1 MPNKMIPN
9 LPDAS
14 TPWIAKWQDMDS
26 AKWIKSIYAKSGTA
40 RDFWGV
46 GYRGNNKETILVLT
60 MQILRL
66 VKCNEDINDLVWFK
80 GMAIDFKIE
89 YDAAWEKENNADNT
103 GYYKLDRSSALF
115 ADADNILNMILD
127 YNFVL

>member
-1 MPNKMIPN
+1 MPNKTIPN

-26 AKWIKSIYAKSGTA
+26 GKWLETVYAKARTA
-40 RDFWGV
+40 REFWNAPYNG
-46 GYRGNNKETILVLT
+46 GNKETILLLT

-66 VKCNEDINDLVWFK
+66 VNFNEIINDVSWFK
-80 GMAIDFKIE
+80 GAAVDFKIQ

-103 GYYKLDRSSALF
+103 GYYKLDRSVGLF
-115 ADADNILNMILD
+115 ADADNIINTILD

>member
-1 MPNKMIPN
+1 MIPN

-26 AKWIKSIYAKSGTA
+26 AKWIESIYAKSGTA

-46 GYRGNNKETILVLT
+46 GYRGNNKETILLLT

-66 VKCNEDINDLVWFK
+66 VKCNEGINDLVWFK
-80 GMAIDFKIE
+80 GMAIDCKIK
-89 YDAAWEKENNADNT
+89 YDAAWEEENNADNT
-103 GYYKLDRSSALF
+103 GYYKLYRNVGLF
-115 ADADNILNMILD
+115 ADADNILNTILD

>member
-26 AKWIKSIYAKSGTA
+26 IKWLETVYAKAGTA
-40 RDFWGV
+40 RNFWGV
-46 GYRGNNKETILVLT
+46 PYNGGNKETILLLT

-66 VKCNEDINDLVWFK
+66 VNFNEIINDVSWFK
-80 GMAIDFKIE
+80 GTAIDFKIQ

-103 GYYKLDRSSALF
+103 GYYKLDRSVGLF
-115 ADADNILNMILD
+115 ADADNIINTILD

>member
-14 TPWIAKWQDMDS
+14 APWIAKWQDMDTI
-26 AKWIKSIYAKSGTA
+26 KWMENNYAKARTA
-40 RDFWGV
+40 REFWNVPYNG
-46 GYRGNNKETILVLT
+46 GNKETILLLT

-66 VKCNEDINDLVWFK
+66 VNFNEIINDVSWFK
-80 GMAIDFKIE
+80 GTAIDFKIQ

-103 GYYKLDRSSALF
+103 SYYKLDRSVGLF
-115 ADADNILNMILD
+115 ADADNIINTILD
-127 YNFVL
+127 YNFVI

>member
-26 AKWIKSIYAKSGTA
+26 IKWLETVYAEARTA
-40 RDFWGV
+40 RNFWGV
-46 GYRGNNKETILVLT
+46 PYRGGNKETILLLT

-66 VKCNEDINDLVWFK
+66 VNLNEVINDLVWFK
-80 GMAIDFKIE
+80 GSAAKLKIQ
-89 YDAAWEKENNADNT
+89 YDDIWAKENNADNT
-103 GYYKLDRSSALF
+103 GYYKLDRNVGLF
-115 ADADNILNMILD
+115 ADADNILNNILD

>member
-14 TPWIAKWQDMDS
+14 TPWIAKWDKIDS
-26 AKWIKSIYAKSGTA
+26 LKWIDEIYAKNTA
-40 RDFWGV
+40 ARKFWGV
-46 GYRGNNKETILVLT
+46 SYKGGIKQTILVLT

-66 VKCNEDINDLVWFK
+66 VNRNEGINDLVWFK
-80 GMAIDFKIE
+80 GMAIDLKIK
-89 YDAAWEKENNADNT
+89 YDAAWEEENKEDNT
-103 GYYKLDRSSALF
+103 GYYKLDRSVGLF
-115 ADADNILNMILD
+115 ADADNILNTILD

>member
-1 MPNKMIPN
+1 MIPN

-14 TPWIAKWQDMDS
+14 APWIAKWDKIDS
-26 AKWIKSIYAKSGTA
+26 LKWMENNYAKARTA
-40 RDFWGV
+40 RKFWNVSYNG
-46 GYRGNNKETILVLT
+46 GNKETILLLT

-66 VKCNEDINDLVWFK
+66 VNCNESINNLAWFK
-80 GMAIDFKIE
+80 KMAVELKIE

-103 GYYKLDRSSALF
+103 GYYKLYRSSALF
-115 ADADNILNMILD
+115 ADADNILNTILD